1 MRWFVFLCLLFF
13 CGGEAFAA
21 LKEDAKFVAR
31 ILGASDSRKTILV
44 NRGKENGLTKDIHA
58 KISLPTGMI
67 ARAVVVKV
75 SPSRSVWSVY
85 RFFDKT
91 KIEPQ
96 TVATFKVASPVRLTT
111 DESKSLGA
119 LAERIDKKTEKI
131 PEDPAF
137 EKKQDRLAAQI
148 LNTQR
153 VTSKFDNIDY
163 SKLEDDDVIISNPK
177 LDPDLDWSALN
188 GKKDGENFD
197 RTLDYS
203 NLR

>member
-1 MRWFVFLCLLFF
+1 MRLKIFLMFFILSTGSVF
-13 CGGEAFAA
+13 GA
-21 LKEDAKFVAR
+21 LKEDAKFIAR
-31 ILGASDSRKTILV
+31 ILGASDTGKTILV
-44 NRGKENGLTKDIHA
+44 NRGRENGIVKDIHA
-58 KISLPTGMI
+58 KISIPTGMI

-85 RFFDKT
+85 RIFDKS
-91 KIEPQ
+91 KIAAQ

-111 DESKSLGA
+111 DESKELGA
-119 LAERIDKKTEKI
+119 LADKIDKKKEEI
-131 PEDPAF
+131 PKEPVH
-137 EKKQDRLAAQI
+137 ERKQQRLAAQI
-148 LNTQR
+148 LRSQK

-163 SKLEDDDVIISNPK
+163 GNLEEDDIVVENPK

-197 RTLDYS
+197 KSLDYS

>member
-1 MRWFVFLCLLFF
+1 MRLTVFLMLFILSI
-13 CGGEAFAA
+13 GQISAA
-21 LKEDAKFVAR
+21 LKEDAKFIAR
-31 ILGASDSRKTILV
+31 ILGASDTGKTILV
-44 NRGKENGLTKDIHA
+44 NRGRENGIVKDIHA
-58 KISLPTGMI
+58 KISVPTGMI

-85 RFFDKT
+85 RIFDKS
-91 KIEPQ
+91 KIAAQ

-111 DESKSLGA
+111 DESKELGA
-119 LAERIDKKTEKI
+119 LADKINKKKEEIPKEPVHER
-131 PEDPAF
+131 
-137 EKKQDRLAAQI
+137 KQQRLAAQI
-148 LNTQR
+148 LRSQK

-163 SKLEDDDVIISNPK
+163 GNLEEDDIIVENPK

-197 RTLDYS
+197 KSLDYS

>member
-1 MRWFVFLCLLFF
+1 MLFILSI
-13 CGGEAFAA
+13 GQISAA
-21 LKEDAKFVAR
+21 LKEDAKFIAR
-31 ILGASDSRKTILV
+31 ILGASDTGKTILV
-44 NRGKENGLTKDIHA
+44 NRGRENGIVKDIHA
-58 KISLPTGMI
+58 KISVPTGMI

-85 RFFDKT
+85 RIFDKS
-91 KIEPQ
+91 KIAAQ

-111 DESKSLGA
+111 DESKELGA
-119 LAERIDKKTEKI
+119 LADKINKKKEEIPKEPVHER
-131 PEDPAF
+131 
-137 EKKQDRLAAQI
+137 KQQRLAAQI
-148 LNTQR
+148 LRSQK

-163 SKLEDDDVIISNPK
+163 GNLEEDDIIVENPK

-197 RTLDYS
+197 KSLDYS